1 MALTVWTQ
9 RSGYRFTTIQER
21 SIVNQSLPTS
31 GDIVTTVLQITN
43 PGTGYP
49 TNGGSAVVS
58 GGSGTGMVVQ
68 YACVNNSVI
77 AVSFNVPGVGYRDGD
92 VITILA
98 GNSNCQFT
106 LNIEFLITYSVI
118 SGKLPPGLRIVDNTI
133 QGTPFEVPRATDFE
147 FVIRA
152 SNGTEIADR
161 TFFWEIL
168 GADEPVWETP
178 SGSLAIGPNNQ
189 FYILD
194 SSYVD
199 FSLSATDFDTAAG
212 QTLKYFQPKNGGD
225 LPPGLILTESG
236 RLVGWIQPAL
246 AIPESAGNGAY
257 DTTVFDNVAYDFGYR
272 PSNGYDSYIYDT
284 VNYDFSISSMVP
296 KKLNRY
302 YEFLVTISDG
312 DTSSTRKFKIFVVG
326 DDYFRTDTVAIGS
339 GNGMFTVD
347 TTYVRAP
354 IWVTPN
360 NLGVK
365 RANNYL
371 TFKLD
376 TYEALEL
383 GPIVYSLDSVNPI
396 MSGYSF
402 TSLTTENKIGR
413 NLLRIRR
420 ATGTPIIGNKIRL
433 LDYVVGADST
443 RYNIVNV
450 QTVSSTEFVLTV
462 FPPLTTEILNNTF
475 IELGTESVIPPGM
488 QFDQNTSEVFGVV
501 PYQTAIT
508 REYKFTVTATRF
520 SDRNEKASSKRT
532 FAVQILGE
540 IDSVMSWNSPIDL
553 GSIGANFISTI
564 AVSAS
569 STIKDSAI
577 LYVLESGSLPPGL
590 TLELDGEIVGKV
602 NQFGTIN
609 NPGIITFDNG
619 NLLLDAG
626 TTTIDKE
633 YTFTVQARDILS
645 YSAISRTFTLNIDTP
660 NDRLYSNLVVR
671 PFLKQN
677 QRDIYREFITDSS
690 IFTIESIYRPS
701 DNNFGI
707 QNDIKMLVY
716 AGIETKSAAE
726 VVGVLGRNHK
736 PKKFKIGN
744 VKKAVAKIPGTNTV
758 VYEVIY
764 VEIIDPLENGKISL
778 PEVIFTSAS
787 NLPITVDQNN
797 DYYVGPFN
805 QDSQFWRP
813 ADPFSAS
820 IDSNAV
826 YAGDPNTSLRYPA
839 SVALWRNRI
848 KSLGLKERNYLP
860 LWMRSIQNGEV
871 QELDYVKAVPLC
883 YCKPGMADDIILNIK
898 NRNFD
903 FKQIDF
909 VIDRYI
915 IDSVTGYSADKYI
928 AFKNDRTTI
937 T

>member
-1 MALTVWTQ
+1 MALTVWTE
-9 RSGYRFTTIQER
+9 RSGYRFTTIEER
-21 SIVNQSLPTS
+21 SVVNQLLP
-31 GDIVTTVLQITN
+31 
-43 PGTGYP
+43 
-49 TNGGSAVVS
+49 A
-58 GGSGTGMVVQ
+58 
-68 YACVNNSVI
+68 NNSV
-77 AVSFNVPGVGYRDGD
+77 G
-92 VITILA
+92 
-98 GNSNCQFT
+98 
-106 LNIEFLITYSVI
+106 ITYSVI
-118 SGKLPPGLRIVDNTI
+118 SGKLPPGLRIVNNTI

-152 SNGTEIADR
+152 SNGTQLSDR

-168 GADEPVWETP
+168 GSDEPRWETP
-178 SGSLAIGPNNQ
+178 SGSLAIGPNDQ

-199 FSLSATDFDTAAG
+199 FSLSAVDFDTAAG
-212 QTLKYFQPKNGGD
+212 QTLKYFQPKNGGE
-225 LPPGLILTESG
+225 LPPGLILTEDG

-312 DTSSTRKFKIFVVG
+312 DTSATRKFKIFVVG

-383 GPIVYSLDSVNPI
+383 GPIVYSLDSVNPVI
-396 MSGYSF
+396 SGYSYT
-402 TSLTTENKIGR
+402 TSTTENKIGR
-413 NLLRIRR
+413 NLLRIKNT
-420 ATGTPIIGNKIRL
+420 TGTPVIGNKIRL
-433 LDYVVGADST
+433 LDYVAGADST

-450 QTVSSTEFVLTV
+450 QAVSLTEFVLTV
-462 FPPLTTEILNNTF
+462 FPVLTTEILNNTF
-475 IELGTESVIPPGM
+475 LELGTESVIPPGM

-508 REYKFTVTATRF
+508 KEYKFTVTATRF
-520 SDRNEKASSKRT
+520 SDRSEKAYSKRT
-532 FAVQILGE
+532 FTVQILGE
-540 IDSVMSWNSPIDL
+540 IDSVMSWNSPSDL
-553 GSIGANFISTI
+553 GSIGANFISTFAI
-564 AVSAS
+564 SAS

-602 NQFGTIN
+602 NQFGTVN
-609 NPGIITFDNG
+609 NPGIITFDSG
-619 NLLLDAG
+619 DLLLDAG
-626 TTTIDKE
+626 STTIDKE

-645 YSAISRTFTLNIDTP
+645 YSAISRTFTLKIDTP

-677 QRDIYREFITDSS
+677 QRDLYRAFITDSS
-690 IFTIESIYRPS
+690 IFTIDSIYRPS

-707 QNDIKMLVY
+707 QNDIKMLVF

-726 VVGVLGRNHK
+726 VVSVLGRNHK

-744 VKKAVAKIPGTNTV
+744 VKKAIAKIPGTNTV

-778 PEVIFTSAS
+778 PEVISTSSS
-787 NLPITVDQNN
+787 NRPITVDQNN
-797 DYYVGPFN
+797 DYYVGPFD
-805 QDSQFWRP
+805 QDTQFWNP

-839 SVALWRNRI
+839 SVALWRKRI
-848 KSLGLKERNYLP
+848 KSLGLRERNYLP
-860 LWMRSIQNGEV
+860 LWMRSIQTGEV

-883 YCKPGMADDIILNIK
+883 YCKPGTADDILLNIK

>member
-1 MALTVWTQ
+1 MALSIWTE
-9 RSGYRFTTIQER
+9 RSGYRFNTVQER
-21 SIVNQSLPTS
+21 SVVNVSLPLS
-31 GDIVTTVLQITN
+31 GTPPHYGLP
-43 PGTGYP
+43 PGT
-49 TNGGSAVVS
+49 T
-58 GGSGTGMVVQ
+58 
-68 YACVNNSVI
+68 
-77 AVSFNVPGVGYRDGD
+77 FN
-92 VITILA
+92 
-98 GNSNCQFT
+98 
-106 LNIEFLITYSVI
+106 VI
-118 SGKLPPGLRIVDNTI
+118 SGKLPPGLRIMNNTI
-133 QGTPFEVPRATDFE
+133 QGTPFEVPRSTDFE

-152 SNGTEIADR
+152 SNGTEISDR
-161 TFFWEIL
+161 TFFWKIE
-168 GADEPVWETP
+168 GADEPTWITP
-178 SGSLAIGPNNQ
+178 SGSLAIGSNDQ

-199 FSLSATDFDTAAG
+199 FALVAVDFDTAAG
-212 QTLKYFQPKNGGD
+212 QTLKYFQPKNGGE
-225 LPPGLILTESG
+225 LPPGLILTEDG

-246 AIPESAGNGAY
+246 AIPETAGNGAY

-284 VNYDFSISSMVP
+284 ITYDFSISSMVP

-302 YEFLVTISDG
+302 YEFLVNISDG

-326 DDYFRTDTVAIGS
+326 DDYFRTDTVAISS

-354 IWVTPN
+354 IWVTPT

-383 GPIVYSLDSVNPI
+383 GPIVYSLDSVNPTI
-396 MSGYSF
+396 SGYAYS
-402 TSLTTENKIGR
+402 TLTTENKIER
-413 NLLRIRR
+413 NLLRIKNT
-420 ATGTPIIGNKIRL
+420 TGRPITGNKIRL
-433 LDYVVGADST
+433 LDYVIGADST

-475 IELGTESVIPPGM
+475 LELGTDSVIPPGM

-508 REYKFTVTATRF
+508 KEYKFTVTATRF
-520 SDRNEKASSKRT
+520 SDRNEKAYSKRT
-532 FAVQILGE
+532 FTVQILGE
-540 IDSVMSWNSPIDL
+540 IDSVMTWNSPIDL
-553 GSIGANFISTI
+553 GSVGANFISTLAI
-564 AVSAS
+564 SAS
-569 STIKDSAI
+569 STIADSAI
-577 LYVLESGSLPPGL
+577 LYVLESGYLPPGL

-602 NQFGTIN
+602 QQFGTIT
-609 NPGIITFDNG
+609 NPGIITFDSG
-619 NLLLDAG
+619 DLLLDSG
-626 TTTIDKE
+626 STTIDKE
-633 YTFTVQARDILS
+633 YIFTVQARDILS
-645 YSAISRTFTLNIDTP
+645 YSAISRTFILKIDTP

-671 PFLKQN
+671 PFLKQS
-677 QRDIYREFITDSS
+677 QRDLYREFITDSS
-690 IFTIESIYRPS
+690 IFTIKSIYRPS

-707 QNDIKMLVY
+707 QNDIKMLVF

-726 VVGVLGRNHK
+726 VVSVLGRNHK
-736 PKKFKIGN
+736 TKKFKTGN
-744 VKKAVAKIPGTNTV
+744 VKKALAKLPGTNTV

-764 VEIIDPLENGKISL
+764 VEIIDPLENGKMSL
-778 PEVIFTSAS
+778 PEIILTSP
-787 NLPITVDQNN
+787 NNIPITIDQNN
-797 DYYVGPFN
+797 NYYDGLFN
-805 QDSQFWRP
+805 QDSQFWHP
-813 ADPFSAS
+813 ADPFSVS

-826 YAGDPNTSLRYPA
+826 YAGDPGTSIKHPA
-839 SVALWRNRI
+839 SIALWRKRI
-848 KSLGLKERNYLP
+848 RSLGLKERNYLP
-860 LWMRSIQNGEV
+860 LWMRTVQEGEV